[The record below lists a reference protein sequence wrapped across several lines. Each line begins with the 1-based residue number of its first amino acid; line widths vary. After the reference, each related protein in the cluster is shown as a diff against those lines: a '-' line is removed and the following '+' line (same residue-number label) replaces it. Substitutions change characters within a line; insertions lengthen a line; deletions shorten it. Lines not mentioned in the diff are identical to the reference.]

1 MKNVGLR
8 LAFVAVVF
16 LGVFG
21 YSFTS
26 IGAGAF
32 IGNLTT
38 GVLNYN
44 TVSEEELVKNA
55 PVNGKVYYII
65 DCIVEEYTETT
76 SSSGS
81 TSTKT
86 DAYYYLIPFEDD
98 TVMIM
103 KTDADSEFEDLMDDL
118 YYDDEVLMEEGVA
131 LDGILVENDDEVL
144 DYFYEWC
151 DDCEIDDVTVVPYT
165 LDCTKTLSERCNFF
179 YLGMVM
185 WLILIGGI
193 VLVIVLWRKSRRTV
207 QPAAIGSYPQASNQY
222 DANNIYGANNMYGA
236 DNQYSANNMYG
247 ADNQYQAQQ
256 GTGYNSQN
264 AQQSNYIP
272 QQSDAQNSQYIPQ
285 SSSNFGF
292 GNSQGSS
299 SNAVDLT
306 KKD

>member
-1 MKNVGLR
+1 MKNGLLR
-8 LAFVAVVF
+8 LAIVVVVL

-32 IGNLTT
+32 IGNMTT

-44 TVSEEELVKNA
+44 TVTEDELVKNA

-65 DCIVEEYTETT
+65 DCIVQEYTETT
-76 SSSGS
+76 SNSGS

-103 KTDADSEFEDLMDDL
+103 KTDADSEFEEQIDDL
-118 YYDDEVLMEEGVA
+118 YYDDEYLMEEGVA

-151 DDCEIDDVTVVPYT
+151 DDYEMDDVTVVPYT

-179 YLGMVM
+179 YLGIVM

-207 QPAAIGSYPQASNQY
+207 QPAAVGAYQPVNNFGENNQY
-222 DANNIYGANNMYGA
+222 NANNMYGA
-236 DNQYSANNMYG
+236 GNQYNANNMYG

-256 GTGYNSQN
+256 GTGYDPQN
-264 AQQSNYIP
+264 TQSSSYIP